1 MKWFFI
7 ECGRIFKS
15 SITRLHR
22 SMSASRRHSFNFQHI
37 HSINTM
43 SESVFVTAGFPMVL
57 LISFEIMFLLWYKQ
71 IINKLWEWINFMIL
85 WCYLQSWYRSW
96 SNMFSFEILARQMI
110 HNSFELKILS
120 NVFESWMLT
129 SGLILHKVTLIFM
142 WSPSIVTI
150 MAHYAVK
157 DRPVFSNYFQL
168 ETDCVVAHGFSIT
181 CDNPACRG

>member
-15 SITRLHR
+15 SITLLHR
-22 SMSASRRHSFNFQHI
+22 SMSASRRCSFHFQHI
-37 HSINTM
+37 HSINTV
-43 SESVFVTAGFPMVL
+43 SKSVFVTAGIPMEL
-57 LISFEIMFLLWYKQ
+57 LISFETVFPLWYKQ
-71 IINKLWEWINFMIL
+71 IINTLWEGMIFMIL

-110 HNSFELKILS
+110 HKSLGLKTLRNI
-120 NVFESWMLT
+120 FKPWMPT

-150 MAHYAVK
+150 TAHYAVK
-157 DRPVFSNYFQL
+157 DRPVFSNCFQL
-168 ETDCVVAHGFSIT
+168 ETDCVAFQ
-181 CDNPACRG
+181 